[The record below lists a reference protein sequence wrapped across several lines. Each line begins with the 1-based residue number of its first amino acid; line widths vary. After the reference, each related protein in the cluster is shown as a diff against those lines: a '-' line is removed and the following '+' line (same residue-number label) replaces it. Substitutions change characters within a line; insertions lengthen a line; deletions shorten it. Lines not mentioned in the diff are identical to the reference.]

1 MLWQIKAAIVAAS
14 FLMGVYVHYRWVAY
28 DQAKA
33 VVAASEARRIE
44 EKQNERR
51 NLVALDR
58 YSVSEATRQQ
68 VVVAPRNHTLASVQ
82 RDTDSFASRAP
93 ANPCESDPR
102 VRILAD
108 LLKESNGLLAE
119 GAGHLEAIRA
129 QKQGLIERE

>member
-1 MLWQIKAAIVAAS
+1 MWQIYAGIVLAS
-14 FLMGVYVHYRWVAY
+14 FIAGGYTHHRWVAY
-28 DQAKA
+28 DQDKA
-33 VVAASEARRIE
+33 AVAASEARRIE
-44 EKQNERR
+44 ERQNERR

-82 RDTDSFASRAP
+82 HDTDNFASRAP
-93 ANPCESDPR
+93 ANPCEPDPR

-129 QKQGLIERE
+129 QKQGLIERD